1 MATNMRGLGSETVVV
16 TGWLELGQRRMP
28 PKSSPGLNGTPAAEW
43 QNFVATRDWRGFHAA
58 MNPPVAAPTFRV
70 WALDDSVY
78 GPVTLEVLK
87 DWVRDERVVA
97 DSWVFCETS
106 RRWQPAGQMAGL
118 KPLFGEDDTP
128 AAGIEP
134 HPILRPSI
142 LRRIRA
148 FGELS
153 DDDLQV
159 LSQYGDVVQ
168 LPAFQTVMRANAPSD
183 ALYFIIEG
191 QVRQRIH
198 VRQREI
204 LIAVKEAGAA
214 FGYISLFDGGP
225 HVTDAV
231 TDSPVT
237 LFRIPT
243 AKLREFCTQRPEA
256 GVGILFSLGRSLAQR
271 IRSDDRHLYELV
283 ALHQGRN

>member
-1 MATNMRGLGSETVVV
+1 
-16 TGWLELGQRRMP
+16 
-28 PKSSPGLNGTPAAEW
+28 
-43 QNFVATRDWRGFHAA
+43 
-58 MNPPVAAPTFRV
+58 MNPPVVAPTFRV

-78 GPVTLEVLK
+78 GPVTLEVLQ
-87 DWVRDERVVA
+87 DWVRDERVVS

-106 RRWQPAGQMAGL
+106 RRWQPACQMAGL
-118 KPLFGEDDTP
+118 RLLFGQEEAP
-128 AAGIEP
+128 AADLEARP
-134 HPILRPSI
+134 RLKPSI

-148 FGELS
+148 FGDLS
-153 DDDLQV
+153 DEDLHD
-159 LSQYGDVVQ
+159 LSPCGDVVQ
-168 LPAFQTVMRANAPSD
+168 LPAFQTVMRANTPSD
-183 ALYFIIEG
+183 AIYFVIEG

-204 LIAVKEAGAA
+204 LIAVKEAGSA

-225 HVTDAV
+225 HVTDAI
-231 TDSPVT
+231 TDSPAT

-243 AKLREFCTQRPEA
+243 VKLREFCAQRPEA

-283 ALHQGRN
+283 ALNQGRN